1 MKIIIN
7 VTQTTHELKSEMLV
21 SFSTHAHDDLIRAN
35 LAVRSITHPQS
46 FGPWSA
52 LSHLPL

>member
-35 LAVRSITHPQS
+35 LAVHSITHPQS